1 MTPLAIRSVALIAT
15 AAAALAL
22 SACASGQPIE
32 TYAAATQR
40 LAEEC
45 RERGGIL
52 QPVSATTG
60 RAETDNVCRIPGGA
74 SRLTR
79 SD

>member
-1 MTPLAIRSVALIAT
+1 MTPLSIRPAALVA

-22 SACASGQPIE
+22 SACASGRPIE
-32 TYAAATQR
+32 TYSAATQR

-52 QPVSATTG
+52 QSVSASTG
-60 RAETDNVCRIPGGA
+60 RAETDNVCKIPGGA